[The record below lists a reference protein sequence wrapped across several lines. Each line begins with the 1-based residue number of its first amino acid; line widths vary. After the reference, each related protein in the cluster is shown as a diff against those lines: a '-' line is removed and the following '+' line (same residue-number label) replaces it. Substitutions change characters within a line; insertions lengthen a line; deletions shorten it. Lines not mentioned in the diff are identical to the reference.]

1 MFKTNEELLKAF
13 RDNFCT
19 PCTSANTCGDCVLQ
33 DAWSAVETPANKVL
47 HADVC
52 PVCEGSNKSFAPLF
66 SSDEPCP
73 ACNGQRR

>member
-33 DAWSAVETPANKVL
+33 VAWSAVETPANKVL

-52 PVCEGSNKSFAPLF
+52 KRCGDTGRAEPTL
-66 SSDEPCP
+66 SDPDGIECP
-73 ACNGQRR
+73 DCTRR